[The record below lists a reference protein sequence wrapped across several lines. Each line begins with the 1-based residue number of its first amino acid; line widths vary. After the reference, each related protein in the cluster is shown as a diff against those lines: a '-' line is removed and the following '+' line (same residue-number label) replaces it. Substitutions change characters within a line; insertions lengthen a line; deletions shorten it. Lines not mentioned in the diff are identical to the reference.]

1 MKVVSIINLKG
12 GVGKTT
18 TAAIMAESL
27 AEIYNKRVL
36 LFDND
41 KQGNISRLFD
51 LYNGDIV
58 PGACVA
64 LKSRVLVPGTI
75 QKTAIPGVDLVN
87 SNYFMELAENE
98 IRADQ
103 ESPQHDRYKAAL
115 AAVAGEYDYCIVDN
129 PPDLG
134 INVINAIVAT
144 DEVIIPVNLDGYSLD
159 GLEELA
165 AQVKNI
171 RALNPKVRIAGC
183 LVTDFEKSD
192 YAEAAEIWLR
202 TKSGLHVYSQH
213 IRHYKKAKDATI
225 AKKTITKFCIRSG
238 AAQDYKK
245 IHGGIHERGQ
255 IGWEPIY

>member
-27 AEIYNKRVL
+27 AETYRKRVL

-41 KQGNISRLFD
+41 KQGNVSRLFD
-51 LYNGDIV
+51 LYNGDVV

-75 QKTAIPGVDLVN
+75 QKTAISGLDLVN
-87 SNYFMELAENE
+87 SNYYMELAENE

-103 ESPQHDRYKAAL
+103 ETPQHDRYKAAL

-202 TKSGLHVYSQH
+202 TKSGLHVYSRH

-245 IHGGIHERGQ
+245 FMAEYMKGGK
-255 IGWEPIY
+255 

>member
-18 TAAIMAESL
+18 TAAIMAEAL
-27 AEIYNKRVL
+27 AEKYQKRVL
-36 LFDND
+36 IFDND

-51 LYNGDIV
+51 LYNGEAV
-58 PGACVA
+58 
-64 LKSRVLVPGTI
+64 
-75 QKTAIPGVDLVN
+75 PGVDLVN
-87 SNYFMELAENE
+87 NNYFMELSENE

-103 ESPQHDRYKAAL
+103 ETKQHDRYKAAL
-115 AAVAGEYDYCIVDN
+115 EEVAGQYDFCIMDN

-171 RALNPKVRIAGC
+171 RVLNPKVRIAGC
-183 LVTDFEKSD
+183 LVTDFEKSK
-192 YAEAAEIWLR
+192 YSEAAEIWLR
-202 TKSGLHVYSQH
+202 TKSGLHIYTQR

-225 AKKTITKFCIRSG
+225 EKKTITKYCIRCG

-245 IHGGIHERGQ
+245 FMEEYMKGEK
-255 IGWEPIY
+255 

>member
-27 AEIYNKRVL
+27 AETYHKRVL

-51 LYNGDIV
+51 LYNEDVV

-64 LKSRVLVPGTI
+64 LKSRALVPGTI

-87 SNYFMELAENE
+87 SNYFMELVENE

-171 RALNPKVRIAGC
+171 RALNSKVRIAGC

-202 TKSGLHVYSQH
+202 TKSGLHVYNQH

-245 IHGGIHERGQ
+245 FMAEYMKGGK
-255 IGWEPIY
+255 

>member
-1 MKVVSIINLKG
+1 MKIVSIINLKG

-27 AEIYNKRVL
+27 AECYQKRVL

-41 KQGNISRLFD
+41 KQGNLSRLFD
-51 LYNGDIV
+51 LYNGDSM
-58 PGACVA
+58 PGACIA
-64 LKSRVLVPGTI
+64 LKSRRLDGGII
-75 QKTAIPGVDLVN
+75 QKTNIPRLDMVSN
-87 SNYFMELAENE
+87 NYFMELVENE
-98 IRADQ
+98 IREDKK
-103 ESPQHDRYKAAL
+103 SPQHDRYKVAL
-115 AAVAGEYDYCIVDN
+115 GEVATEYDCCIVDN

-134 INVINAIVAT
+134 INVINAIVAA

-165 AQVKNI
+165 NQIKNI
-171 RALNPKVRIAGC
+171 RVLNPKVRIAGC
-183 LVTDFEKSD
+183 LITDFEKSD

-202 TKSGLHVYSQH
+202 TKSGLPVYNQH

-245 IHGGIHERGQ
+245 FMAEYMKGEK
-255 IGWEPIY
+255 

>member
-171 RALNPKVRIAGC
+171 QALNPKVRIAGC

-245 IHGGIHERGQ
+245 FMAEYMKGGK
-255 IGWEPIY
+255 

>member
-1 MKVVSIINLKG
+1 
-12 GVGKTT
+12 
-18 TAAIMAESL
+18 MAETL
-27 AEIYNKRVL
+27 AEKYKKRVL

-41 KQGNISRLFD
+41 KQGNASRLFGA
-51 LYNGDIV
+51 YNGEII
-58 PGACVA
+58 PGACA
-64 LKSRVLVPGTI
+64 AITSRSLGAGAVIKTAVPGLDLVPC
-75 QKTAIPGVDLVN
+75 
-87 SNYFMELAENE
+87 NYFMEIAENE

-103 ESPQHDRYKAAL
+103 EHPQHDRYKEAL

-159 GLEELA
+159 GLEELS

-171 RALNPKVRIAGC
+171 RALNPRLRIAGC

-192 YAEAAEIWLR
+192 YALAAETWLR
-202 TKSGLHVYSQH
+202 TKSGLHIYGQH

-225 AKKTITKFCIRSG
+225 ARQTITKFCIRSG

-245 IHGGIHERGQ
+245 FMAEYMKGGQ
-255 IGWEPIY
+255 